1 MGTSTGAQISAAT
14 ASARASR
21 PNALQRS
28 RHGRQTASTTI
39 AVKSARND
47 AKIISASAAM
57 AKNRPASAAFFSFG
71 SRSVFNR

>member
-14 ASARASR
+14 TMISASR
-21 PNALQRS
+21 PNARQRS

-47 AKIISASAAM
+47 AKIISASAAS
-57 AKNRPASAAFFSFG
+57 AKNKPASTAFFSFG
-71 SRSVFNR
+71 SRSVFSR